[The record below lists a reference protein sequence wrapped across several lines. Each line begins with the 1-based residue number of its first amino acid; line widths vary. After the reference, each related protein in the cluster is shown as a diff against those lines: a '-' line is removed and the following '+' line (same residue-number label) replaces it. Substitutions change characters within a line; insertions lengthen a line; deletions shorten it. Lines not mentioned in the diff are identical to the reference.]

1 MEQGEL
7 QACDGSASAGGDGN
21 WPVPVEIR
29 VRSLRSKVGWGW
41 RARPFYQ
48 VYRLSEGGAGGP
60 EILDGATV
68 MLCLA
73 TGPGQRQSERQSHAG
88 LASVRSLRS
97 S

>member
-1 MEQGEL
+1 MSGRAGQCG
-7 QACDGSASAGGDGN
+7 APFRSAGEDGN
-21 WPVPVEIR
+21 WVEIW
-29 VRSLRSKVGWGW
+29 VRSLCSKVGWGW

-73 TGPGQRQSERQSHAG
+73 TGPGQRQSHAG
-88 LASVRSLRS
+88 LGSVRSLRS